1 MILTVYFLLYAGAK
15 ELLRRRAEKKKE
27 NECKPNIRL
36 RAPMQKCRSDVF
48 LNFPVNSKKHPGRI
62 ALRRRGNY
70 VAEATRRRRRILKIT
85 KIRRTDMRLLLA
97 EDEKRWRTRWKQCL
111 HITIIL

>member
-1 MILTVYFLLYAGAK
+1 MKSAGRMFF
-15 ELLRRRAEKKKE
+15 EFS
-27 NECKPNIRL
+27 CK
-36 RAPMQKCRSDVF
+36 F
-48 LNFPVNSKKHPGRI
+48 KKHPGRI

-85 KIRRTDMRLLLA
+85 KIRRNDMRLLLA